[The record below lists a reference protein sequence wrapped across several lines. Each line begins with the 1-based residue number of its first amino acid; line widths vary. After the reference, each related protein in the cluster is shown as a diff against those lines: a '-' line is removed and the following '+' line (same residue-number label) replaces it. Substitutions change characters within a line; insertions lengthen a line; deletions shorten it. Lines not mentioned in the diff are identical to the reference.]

1 MKAPFI
7 FMNEESEY
15 FYIFP
20 NVFFSKSK
28 GAFLQTKK
36 NRLWPFYLKWYFV
49 KNYHTFFLMDYGFAP
64 CECFDKKRISKE
76 GVQIQIRRM
85 QEELDIICR
94 RKDKCCLNRLP
105 LNYLTPEKLFKFI
118 DYTMSHEN

>member
-28 GAFLQTKK
+28 GAFFANKK
-36 NRLWPFYLKWYFV
+36 I
-49 KNYHTFFLMDYGFAP
+49 DYG
-64 CECFDKKRISKE
+64 R
-76 GVQIQIRRM
+76 
-85 QEELDIICR
+85 
-94 RKDKCCLNRLP
+94 
-105 LNYLTPEKLFKFI
+105 FI
-118 DYTMSHEN
+118 

>member
-28 GAFLQTKK
+28 GAFFANKK

-64 CECFDKKRISKE
+64 CESFDKKRISKE
-76 GVQIQIRRM
+76 DVQIQVRRM
-85 QEELDIICR
+85 HEELDIICR
-94 RKDKCCLNRLP
+94 RKGKCCLNRLP
-105 LNYLTPEKLFKFI
+105 LNYLTPEKLFNFI
-118 DYTMSHEN
+118 DYTIS

>member
-64 CECFDKKRISKE
+64 CECFDKKRKSKE

-85 QEELDIICR
+85 QKKR
-94 RKDKCCLNRLP
+94 QM
-105 LNYLTPEKLFKFI
+105 LFK
-118 DYTMSHEN
+118 

>member
-28 GAFLQTKK
+28 DGTLSKII
-36 NRLWPFYLKWYFV
+36 
-49 KNYHTFFLMDYGFAP
+49 FAP

-76 GVQIQIRRM
+76 GVQIQIRR
-85 QEELDIICR
+85 
-94 RKDKCCLNRLP
+94 KDKCCLNRLS
-105 LNYLTPEKLFKFI
+105 N
-118 DYTMSHEN
+118 S

>member
-28 GAFLQTKK
+28 GALSEMVLCQKLYLHLVNVLTKK
-36 NRLWPFYLKWYFV
+36 
-49 KNYHTFFLMDYGFAP
+49 
-64 CECFDKKRISKE
+64 E
-76 GVQIQIRRM
+76 
-85 QEELDIICR
+85 
-94 RKDKCCLNRLP
+94 
-105 LNYLTPEKLFKFI
+105 
-118 DYTMSHEN
+118 

>member
-28 GAFLQTKK
+28 GALSEMVLCQKLSHLFP
-36 NRLWPFYLKWYFV
+36 NGLW
-49 KNYHTFFLMDYGFAP
+49 
-64 CECFDKKRISKE
+64 
-76 GVQIQIRRM
+76 
-85 QEELDIICR
+85 ICT
-94 RKDKCCLNRLP
+94 L
-105 LNYLTPEKLFKFI
+105 
-118 DYTMSHEN
+118 

>member
-28 GAFLQTKK
+28 GAFFANKK
-36 NRLWPFYLKWYFV
+36 K
-49 KNYHTFFLMDYGFAP
+49 G
-64 CECFDKKRISKE
+64 
-76 GVQIQIRRM
+76 
-85 QEELDIICR
+85 
-94 RKDKCCLNRLP
+94 KCCLNRLP

-118 DYTMSHEN
+118 DYTIS

>member
-20 NVFFSKSK
+20 NVF
-28 GAFLQTKK
+28 
-36 NRLWPFYLKWYFV
+36 
-49 KNYHTFFLMDYGFAP
+49 
-64 CECFDKKRISKE
+64 
-76 GVQIQIRRM
+76 
-85 QEELDIICR
+85 
-94 RKDKCCLNRLP
+94 CLNRLP

-118 DYTMSHEN
+118 DYTIS

>member
-28 GAFLQTKK
+28 GAF
-36 NRLWPFYLKWYFV
+36 
-49 KNYHTFFLMDYGFAP
+49 FAN
-64 CECFDKKRISKE
+64 KKRISKE

-85 QEELDIICR
+85 R
-94 RKDKCCLNRLP
+94 
-105 LNYLTPEKLFKFI
+105 EK
-118 DYTMSHEN
+118 TNVV

>member
-1 MKAPFI
+1 MKTPYI
-7 FMNEESEY
+7 FMNDESEY

-28 GAFLQTKK
+28 GAFFANKK
-36 NRLWPFYLKWYFV
+36 NKLWPFYLKGYFV

-85 QEELDIICR
+85 QEDLDIICR
-94 RKDKCCLNRLP
+94 RKDKCCLSRLP
-105 LNYLTPEKLFKFI
+105 LKYLG
-118 DYTMSHEN
+118 

>member
-28 GAFLQTKK
+28 DGTLSKIIT
-36 NRLWPFYLKWYFV
+36 PF
-49 KNYHTFFLMDYGFAP
+49 
-64 CECFDKKRISKE
+64 S
-76 GVQIQIRRM
+76 
-85 QEELDIICR
+85 
-94 RKDKCCLNRLP
+94 
-105 LNYLTPEKLFKFI
+105 
-118 DYTMSHEN
+118 

>member
-28 GAFLQTKK
+28 GAF
-36 NRLWPFYLKWYFV
+36 
-49 KNYHTFFLMDYGFAP
+49 FAN
-64 CECFDKKRISKE
+64 KKRISKE
-76 GVQIQIRRM
+76 GVQIQIRRKSYSN
-85 QEELDIICR
+85 LSIIQC
-94 RKDKCCLNRLP
+94 
-105 LNYLTPEKLFKFI
+105 
-118 DYTMSHEN
+118 HEN

>member
-28 GAFLQTKK
+28 GAF
-36 NRLWPFYLKWYFV
+36 F
-49 KNYHTFFLMDYGFAP
+49 
-64 CECFDKKRISKE
+64 
-76 GVQIQIRRM
+76 
-85 QEELDIICR
+85 EELDIICR
-94 RKDKCCLNRLP
+94 RKGKCCLNRLP

-118 DYTMSHEN
+118 DYTIS